1 MSHYHHHHSG
11 VWFPQMSKK
20 HEKFDFLILAY
31 LAQLVLFNK
40 FLTFAD
46 INIEVLMKKM
56 KIEQL
61 GNLDKKALNVMLY
74 HAYFNNKLFFLEC
87 SG

>member
-1 MSHYHHHHSG
+1 
-11 VWFPQMSKK
+11 MSKK